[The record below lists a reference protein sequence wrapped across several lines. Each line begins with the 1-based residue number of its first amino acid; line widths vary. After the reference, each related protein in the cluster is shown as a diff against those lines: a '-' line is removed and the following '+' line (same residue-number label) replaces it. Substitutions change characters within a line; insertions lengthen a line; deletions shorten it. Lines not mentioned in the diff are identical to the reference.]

1 MRRNP
6 RKTAGF
12 TLLELMVALAIAG
25 LLAAL
30 SAPAAMRM
38 FDTMQYQGAVR
49 DVLTHLASARYMAIN
64 TGRSVDMTVAPEDRL
79 YGLDGRLDKTLPSS
93 MRVELITAREVSSR
107 DDQGVIRFYPDGGSS
122 GGSILLQRRDSEQ
135 GVRLRVDWLLGRT
148 TQEPLASE

>member
-1 MRRNP
+1 MHRSRL
-6 RKTAGF
+6 KTAGF

-49 DVLTHLASARYMAIN
+49 DVLTQLASARYMAIN
-64 TGRSVDMTVAPEDRL
+64 TGRPVDMTVVPEDRL

-93 MRVELITAREVSSR
+93 MRVELVTAREVGNR
-107 DDQGVIRFYPDGGSS
+107 DD
-122 GGSILLQRRDSEQ
+122 
-135 GVRLRVDWLLGRT
+135 
-148 TQEPLASE
+148 